1 MGGRGSSSGVGTN
14 SNGGSKSGNV
24 AKVSSA
30 NPANMSAK
38 ELYSE
43 RDNNDLKIKAV
54 KDAMNTFAKER
65 DVTTTTMPEGYYRA
79 RKTLSELQAR
89 NTDLS
94 IEIGKRKT
102 EESRKNK
109 TVIPKTFV
117 NSFGEAT
124 SREVT
129 SLSYKRAL
137 ARETKAV
144 LRNMGK

>member
-1 MGGRGSSSGVGTN
+1 MGGRGSSSGIGTN
-14 SNGGSKSGNV
+14 SNGGSKTGNV
-24 AKVSSA
+24 TKVYKS
-30 NPANMSAK
+30 NPKNMSTK

-43 RDNNDLKIKAV
+43 RENNDLKIKAV
-54 KDAMNTFAKER
+54 KEAMNIIVKER
-65 DVTTTTMPEGYYRA
+65 NVTTTAMPREYYRA
-79 RKTLSELQAR
+79 RTTLSELQAR

-124 SREVT
+124 SREIT